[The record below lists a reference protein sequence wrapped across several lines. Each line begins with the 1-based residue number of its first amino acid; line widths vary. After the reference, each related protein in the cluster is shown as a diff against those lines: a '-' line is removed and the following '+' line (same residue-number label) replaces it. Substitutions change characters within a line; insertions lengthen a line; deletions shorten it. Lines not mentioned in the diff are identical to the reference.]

1 MLDSPIKIV
10 KTESVCVWRGVA
22 EGFENPIQNNCML
35 EEVKIVKTPN
45 ILKNIY
51 QRPKKLTT
59 SWSGNLWHNKDHVV
73 IFCVLFT

>member
-10 KTESVCVWRGVA
+10 KTESCVLMCVCVWRGVA
-22 EGFENPIQNNCML
+22 EGFENPIQNNCKL
-35 EEVKIVKTPN
+35 EEVKIMMKTPN

-59 SWSGNLWHNKDHVV
+59 SWSGN
-73 IFCVLFT
+73 

>member
-10 KTESVCVWRGVA
+10 KTESCVLMCVCVWRGVA

-35 EEVKIVKTPN
+35 EEVKIMMKIPN

-59 SWSGNLWHNKDHVV
+59 SWSGN
-73 IFCVLFT
+73 